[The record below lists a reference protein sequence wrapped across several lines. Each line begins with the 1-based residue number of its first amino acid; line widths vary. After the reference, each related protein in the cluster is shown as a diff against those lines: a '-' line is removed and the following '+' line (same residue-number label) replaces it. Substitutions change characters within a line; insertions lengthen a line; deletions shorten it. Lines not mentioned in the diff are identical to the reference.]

1 MLRVKITK
9 MTGFVACAMMLH
21 GVSVAAAPVS
31 IGVRE
36 LSGKC
41 APSAN
46 PHTMQFLIQNESR
59 AFIYALNVNGNWHLA
74 RQPRDEREA
83 VGFARWLLAHGM
95 SFDVGLM
102 QVNSANFPKTG
113 LSLHDL
119 FEPCHNVK
127 AGYAVL
133 ADCYKRAL
141 YQDGNKQAALRKALS
156 CYNTGSFTSGFRNG
170 YVQKVV
176 AIAQASTG
184 EDAQVLIPELIPDNP
199 GKKRVSVP
207 AKPSVPVRHDD
218 ADNGAFGSN
227 GAGEND
233 QFEEQETEAKQSS
246 TGKRG
251 EEGDAERISGSSS
264 NASGL
269 GKGKGG
275 V

>member
-1 MLRVKITK
+1 
-9 MTGFVACAMMLH
+9 MTGFMACGMMLY

-36 LSGKC
+36 LSAKC

-46 PHTMQFLIQNESR
+46 PRTMQFLIQNESKTY
-59 AFIYALNVNGNWHLA
+59 IYALNVNGNWHLA

-102 QVNSANFPKTG
+102 QINSANFSKTG

-119 FEPCHNVK
+119 FEPCHNLR
-127 AGYAVL
+127 AGYVVL

-141 YQDGNKQAALRKALS
+141 YQDGNNQIALRKALS
-156 CYNTGSFTSGFRNG
+156 CYNTGSFTAGFRNG

-176 AIAQASTG
+176 AIAQASSG
-184 EDAQVLIPELIPDNP
+184 EDAQVLIPELIPDKP
-199 GKKRVSVP
+199 GKKRASVP
-207 AKPSVPVRHDD
+207 ETSSVPVRHDD
-218 ADNGAFGSN
+218 ADNGAFGSD

-233 QFEEQETEAKQSS
+233 QFEEQETAAKQSLVDNR
-246 TGKRG
+246 GKKK
-251 EEGDAERISGSSS
+251 GDAERISGSSS
-264 NASGL
+264 DAGEL
-269 GKGKGG
+269 GSGKGG